1 MPTAQAIAPRV
12 SSEASAP
19 STQWATAGSRR
30 PASPAFNSPRRSDPL
45 ADAGGLLPL
54 PDADF
59 LVELHRARMVL
70 QRVGLLRHGLRIE
83 QPEGWKRRSH
93 GLGVLIHGLGQLVG
107 RVVRGLDV
115 AEDERVVG

>member
-12 SSEASAP
+12 SSEASVP
-19 STQWATAGSRR
+19 STQRATAGSRR
-30 PASPAFNSPRRSDPL
+30 AAASAFNSPRRSH

-70 QRVGLLRHGLRIE
+70 QRVELLSHGLRIE

-93 GLGVLIHGLGQLVG
+93 GLGVLIHSLGYLVS
-107 RVVRGLDV
+107 LF
-115 AEDERVVG
+115 